1 MNGEGG
7 ETSKRDEISQQKVAF
22 YRLFSF
28 ADGLDIVLMTVGTL
42 GAIADGFTQ
51 PLMTLMMGRAIHSF
65 ATSDPS
71 HVVHQ
76 VSKVSLMFLYLAAG
90 SGLAAFIQSSSWRVT
105 GARQANSIRSLY
117 LKTILRQDIEFFDTE
132 TTAGEVIGRLS
143 GDTILIEDAMGEKV
157 GKFLQNMSTF
167 VAGFTIAF
175 LKGWRLVLVLLPTI
189 PLVVMAGATMA
200 MMMSKMSSHGQVA
213 YAEAGAVVEETVGA
227 IRTVASFTGEKHAIE
242 NYNKKLKVAYTS
254 TVQQGLASG
263 FAVGAVVV
271 IVFSSYGL
279 AIWYGSKLI
288 IEEGY
293 NGGTVVN
300 VLLSLMVGGSSLGQ
314 ASPCLSAFTAG
325 QAAAYKMFET
335 IKRKPKIDTY
345 DTSGIVLEEI
355 RGEIELKDVY
365 FKYPSRPDVQ
375 IFGGFSLH
383 IPSRTTAALVG
394 QSGSGKSTVISLLE
408 RFYDPEAGEV
418 LIDGVNL
425 KKLNIRSIREK
436 IGLVS
441 QEPILFAGTIKENI
455 SYGKKDATNEEIR
468 AAIELS
474 NSARFINKLQR
485 GLDTM
490 VGEHGTQLS
499 GGQKQRIAI
508 ARAILKNPRILLLD
522 EATSA
527 LDAQSERIVQDALL
541 NIMADRTTVVVAHR
555 LTTIRN
561 ADVIAVVHQGKIVE
575 QGTHVELIRDPNGA
589 YSQLVRLQEGTNQ
602 AADAQKVDKICERE
616 NTQKRSRTRSLSYKS
631 VSMDSSS
638 SHHSYSLSFG
648 LPVPIGMDEI
658 EVGREETTQQGEAE
672 NEKSPKVPLR
682 RLAYLNKPEVPVL
695 LLGTIAAAVHGLV
708 FPMFAFLL
716 STAVKIFYEPPNQL
730 QKIPSGKLIERI
742 RSLSFEKVVHQEITW
757 FDHPGNSSGAVGARL
772 STDAST
778 VRGLVGD
785 ALALL
790 VQNLTTIIVGLIISF
805 TANWILALII
815 LGVMPLLGFEGFVQG
830 KFLKGFSAEAKVMYE
845 EASHIVNEALG
856 SIRTVASFCAEEK
869 VMEMYEQKCEATV
882 KQGIRIGLVSGIG
895 FGSSALALH
904 CTNALVFYIGAILVE
919 HGKATFPQLFKV
931 FFALTIS
938 AVGLSHA
945 SAMAPETTKAK
956 DSAASIFHLLD
967 SKPKIDSSIKEG
979 TTLSTVKGDIELQHV
994 SFKYPTRPD
1003 VQIFRDLCF
1012 SIPSGKAVALVG
1024 ESGSGKS
1031 TVISLIERFY
1041 NPDSGAILLDG
1052 MEIHKFKLSW
1062 LRQQMGL
1069 VGQEPILFNETIRAN
1084 IAYVGERG
1092 MQLSGGQKQ
1101 RIAIARAI
1109 IKDPKIL
1116 LLDEATS
1123 ALDAESE
1130 RVVQEALDRVMVH
1143 RTTVVVAHCL
1153 TTIRGADMI
1162 AVVKNGVI
1170 AEMGR
1175 HDKLM
1180 KIADGA
1186 YASMVALHMSSSKG
1200 EEQE

>member
-90 SGLAAFIQSSSWRVT
+90 SGLAAFIRIVSSWRVT

-279 AIWYGSKLI
+279 AILVWIKTDHR
-288 IEEGY
+288 
-293 NGGTVVN
+293 GGIQWWN
-300 VLLSLMVGGSSLGQ
+300 CRQRLALSHGWRI

-355 RGEIELKDVY
+355 RGEIELKDVSSWAEW
-365 FKYPSRPDVQ
+365 KWEVDSNQP
-375 IFGGFSLH
+375 
-383 IPSRTTAALVG
+383 VG
-394 QSGSGKSTVISLLE
+394 

-490 VGEHGTQLS
+490 VGEHGTHNKRTGCSVRKNCPRCPIKHHGRPDNCSRSSSFNNYQECRCHSS
-499 GGQKQRIAI
+499 GASRENCGARNSCGVDQR
-508 ARAILKNPRILLLD
+508 
-522 EATSA
+522 S
-527 LDAQSERIVQDALL
+527 
-541 NIMADRTTVVVAHR
+541 
-555 LTTIRN
+555 
-561 ADVIAVVHQGKIVE
+561 
-575 QGTHVELIRDPNGA
+575 NGA

-602 AADAQKVDKICERE
+602 AADAQKVDKICEKRE
-616 NTQKRSRTRSLSYKS
+616 YPK
-631 VSMDSSS
+631 
-638 SHHSYSLSFG
+638 
-648 LPVPIGMDEI
+648 E
-658 EVGREETTQQGEAE
+658 EETTQQGEAE

-730 QKIPSGKLIERI
+730 QKDSKFWALFFVGLGVLALI
-742 RSLSFEKVVHQEITW
+742 
-757 FDHPGNSSGAVGARL
+757 VGPLQNFLFGSCRCWCEL

-931 FFALTIS
+931 AFES
-938 AVGLSHA
+938 SR
-945 SAMAPETTKAK
+945 AMAPETTKAK

-1062 LRQQMGL
+1062 LRQQMGWEML
-1069 VGQEPILFNETIRAN
+1069 LKTRSLQPQEPQMPMTSYLHYPQGYETT
-1084 IAYVGERG
+1084 VGERG

-1143 RTTVVVAHCL
+1143 RTNCC
-1153 TTIRGADMI
+1153 RGSLPYHHQ
-1162 AVVKNGVI
+1162 G
-1170 AEMGR
+1170 
-1175 HDKLM
+1175 
-1180 KIADGA
+1180 
-1186 YASMVALHMSSSKG
+1186 S
-1200 EEQE
+1200 

>member
-730 QKIPSGKLIERI
+730 QKDSKFWALFFVGLGVLALIVGPLQNFLFGVAGGKLIERI

-830 KFLKGFSAEAKVMYE
+830 KFLKGFSAEAKV
-845 EASHIVNEALG
+845 G
-856 SIRTVASFCAEEK
+856 DTP
-869 VMEMYEQKCEATV
+869 T
-882 KQGIRIGLVSGIG
+882 
-895 FGSSALALH
+895 ALAL
-904 CTNALVFYIGAILVE
+904 
-919 HGKATFPQLFKV
+919 
-931 FFALTIS
+931 
-938 AVGLSHA
+938 
-945 SAMAPETTKAK
+945 
-956 DSAASIFHLLD
+956 D
-967 SKPKIDSSIKEG
+967 
-979 TTLSTVKGDIELQHV
+979 
-994 SFKYPTRPD
+994 
-1003 VQIFRDLCF
+1003 
-1012 SIPSGKAVALVG
+1012 
-1024 ESGSGKS
+1024 
-1031 TVISLIERFY
+1031 
-1041 NPDSGAILLDG
+1041 
-1052 MEIHKFKLSW
+1052 
-1062 LRQQMGL
+1062 
-1069 VGQEPILFNETIRAN
+1069 
-1084 IAYVGERG
+1084 
-1092 MQLSGGQKQ
+1092 
-1101 RIAIARAI
+1101 
-1109 IKDPKIL
+1109 
-1116 LLDEATS
+1116 
-1123 ALDAESE
+1123 
-1130 RVVQEALDRVMVH
+1130 
-1143 RTTVVVAHCL
+1143 
-1153 TTIRGADMI
+1153 
-1162 AVVKNGVI
+1162 
-1170 AEMGR
+1170 
-1175 HDKLM
+1175 
-1180 KIADGA
+1180 
-1186 YASMVALHMSSSKG
+1186 
-1200 EEQE
+1200 